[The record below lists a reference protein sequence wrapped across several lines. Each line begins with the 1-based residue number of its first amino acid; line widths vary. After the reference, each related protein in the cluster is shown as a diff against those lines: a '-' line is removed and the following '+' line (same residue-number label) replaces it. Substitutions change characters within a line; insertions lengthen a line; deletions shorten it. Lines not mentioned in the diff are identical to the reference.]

1 MQKSK
6 SFTIIG
12 LAIFTIANL
21 LLQFYSKELAGYSTY
36 IFKPVLWIGT
46 ALLLRAI
53 LPGIRNSNKRLRKE
67 IVFCSVVAGISYIMV
82 YLVSGLFVTFGTNPY
97 VTDFSGFLT
106 NVWITG
112 TIFFSREYIRYKLI
126 NNVYDKDKFFI
137 GFLVVLS
144 FSILEFNI
152 INFLRS
158 EVNLYDIFE
167 KITSIF
173 LPIFIKNIVFTYI
186 VANDNQT
193 APLIYETITY
203 AFIWICPIF
212 PKVPWIMVACIDM
225 IIPILFLLYVM
236 YEKTKTQRY
245 KSKSMIE
252 ASDPSFVIPVCILV
266 VLGIWFALGIF
277 PIKPVSIATGSMQ
290 PIIEIGDIAI
300 IKKCEP
306 QEVEVG
312 DIIEYAYK
320 ETTVVHRVIEID
332 KEFDSYYF
340 TTKGDNNGSKD
351 ADVVTES
358 QVIGK
363 YMFRIKYLGYPSIML
378 KLMRNDIPEGVV
390 N

>member
-1 MQKSK
+1 MQKSR

-12 LAIFTIANL
+12 LVIFLIANL
-21 LLQFYSKELAGYSTY
+21 LLQFYSKELAGYLTY
-36 IFKPVLWIGT
+36 IIKPVLWIGF
-46 ALLLRAI
+46 ALLLRTI
-53 LPGIRNSNKRLRKE
+53 LPGIKNSNKRLRKE

-97 VTDFSGFLT
+97 VTDFTGFLT

-137 GFLVVLS
+137 GFLIVAI
-144 FSILEFNI
+144 FSIIEFNI

-158 EVNLYDIFE
+158 EVNLYNIFE

-173 LPIFIKNIVFTYI
+173 LPILIKNVVFTYI
-186 VANDNQT
+186 AANDNQT
-193 APLIYETITY
+193 APLIYESLCY

-212 PKVPWIMVACIDM
+212 PNAPWIMVACIDM

-245 KSKSMIE
+245 KSRSMIE

-277 PIKPVSIATGSMQ
+277 PIKPVSIATASMY
-290 PIIEIGDIAI
+290 PIIEVGDIAI
-300 IKKCEP
+300 IQKCEP
-306 QEVEVG
+306 HEIVIG
-312 DIIEYAYK
+312 DVIEYAYK
-320 ETTVVHRVIEID
+320 GTTVVHRVLEID
-332 KEFDSYYF
+332 KKYDSYYF
-340 TTKGDNNGSKD
+340 VTKGDNNSSKD
-351 ADVVTES
+351 ADLVTES
-358 QVIGK
+358 QIIGK
-363 YMFRIKYLGYPSIML
+363 YLFRIRYLGYPSIML

>member
-12 LAIFTIANL
+12 LAIFFIANL

-36 IFKPVLWIGT
+36 IIKPVLWIGF
-46 ALLLRAI
+46 ALLLRAV
-53 LPGIRNSNKRLRKE
+53 LPGIRNSNRRLRKE
-67 IVFCSVVAGISYIMV
+67 IVFCSVVAGVSYIMV

-97 VTDFSGFLT
+97 VTDFTGFLT
-106 NVWITG
+106 NIWITG

-126 NNVYDKDKFFI
+126 NNVYDKDKFFV
-137 GFLVVLS
+137 GFLIVIV
-144 FSILEFNI
+144 FSILEFNV

-173 LPIFIKNIVFTYI
+173 LPILVKNIVFSYI
-186 VANDNQT
+186 AVSDNQT
-193 APLIYETITY
+193 APLIYETISYT
-203 AFIWICPIF
+203 FIWICPIF
-212 PKVPWIMVACIDM
+212 PKAPWIMVACIDM
-225 IIPILFLLYVM
+225 IIPILLLLYVM
-236 YEKTKTQRY
+236 YEKTKVQRF

-252 ASDPSFVIPVCILV
+252 ASDPSFVVPVCILV

-290 PIIEIGDIAI
+290 PYINIGDVAI
-300 IKKCEP
+300 IQKCEP
-306 QEVEVG
+306 QEVKIG
-312 DIIEYAYK
+312 DIIEYSYQG
-320 ETTVVHRVIEID
+320 TTVVHRVIDID
-332 KEFDSYYF
+332 KQFDSYYF

-351 ADVVTES
+351 ADMVTES

-363 YMFRIKYLGYPSIML
+363 YMFRIRYIGYPSIML
-378 KLMRNDIPEGVV
+378 KLMKNDIPEGVV